1 MGPRGVIGGATR
13 SGIGGGGFT
22 LLEVVVVALV
32 GGLLFMGVLSL
43 LDSGARLNKE
53 EIGVADAQASVR
65 YGLAR
70 VVRAVRVAGAG
81 GLFVTQAILT
91 RPDPDLG
98 GVIAPPD
105 DDYDNVMGGTVLDL
119 SGKSLPV
126 RPGTDML
133 EIRGVILS
141 PLVGFDGGS
150 GCGSCTGVAE
160 LTVRRVTSSGH
171 VNDDPV
177 NRPQFSE
184 IDSYT
189 AGASEANPM
198 FVLVADG
205 DDLHVGCS
213 DTAGGRGA
221 PPQPTYT
228 VGRLAAPTT
237 LSAAGTFGL
246 LDFGDPLA
254 RAFTTEDPRDPA
266 AGGSRSIA
274 AVRRAGVLDDVL
286 YFIDDS
292 DPWHP
297 TLSRGLRRGGRFD
310 VVAVADDV
318 EDLQVAYSVDGLYGL
333 DGVSPDGRLE
343 RLLAPTFRDPDPDVS
358 TASGGD
364 EWAPNADGERT
375 FQAAD
380 FQSVQPPPP
389 GFPHVGA
396 PSDAHCPLLRAI
408 MISVVA
414 KSADP
419 DPLYRG
425 ADSFGIRTM
434 NSPREARLYPS
445 NAARFRR
452 RSLTAVVNL
461 RNWSGGL

>member
-1 MGPRGVIGGATR
+1 MA
-13 SGIGGGGFT
+13 
-22 LLEVVVVALV
+22 ALV
-32 GGLLFMGVLSL
+32 GSL
-43 LDSGARLNKE
+43 LLAGFLALVDSGARVNKE
-53 EIGVADAQASVR
+53 EIGVADAQASAS
-65 YGLAR
+65 YGLGQM
-70 VVRAVRVAGAG
+70 VRAIRMAGAG
-81 GLFVTQAILT
+81 GLFVTQSVLT
-91 RPDPDLG
+91 RPDLDLSGVSVPSDG
-98 GVIAPPD
+98 G
-105 DDYDNVMGGTVLDL
+105 YDNVVGGTVLDL
-119 SGKSLPV
+119 LGRSVPIRS
-126 RPGTDML
+126 GTDVL
-133 EIRGVILS
+133 EVRGVIFS

-150 GCGSCTGVAE
+150 GCGSCTGVE
-160 LTVRRVTSSGH
+160 PLTVRPVTSYGH

-189 AGASEANPM
+189 AGASGANPM

-205 DDLHVGCS
+205 EDLHVGCS
-213 DTAGGRGA
+213 DPAAGRGT
-221 PPQPTYT
+221 PPQPTYS
-228 VGRLAAPTT
+228 VGRLAAPTS

-246 LDFGDPLA
+246 LDFDDPLA
-254 RAFTTEDPRDPA
+254 RAFTTEDPRDTA
-266 AGGSRSIA
+266 AEASRSLA

-297 TLSRGLRRGGRFD
+297 ALSRGIRRGERFD

-318 EDLQVAYSVDGLYGL
+318 EDLQVAYAVDGLYGL
-333 DGVSPDGRLE
+333 DAVSPDGGLGRLV
-343 RLLAPTFRDPDPDVS
+343 AVTPDDPDPDFS

-375 FQAAD
+375 FEATD

-408 MISVVA
+408 RLSVVA
-414 KSADP
+414 KSPDP
-419 DPLYRG
+419 DPGYRS
-425 ADSFGIRTM
+425 ADSSGIRTM
-434 NSPREARLYPS
+434 NSPRETRLYAS
-445 NAARFRR
+445 DTARFRR
-452 RSLTAVVNL
+452 RSLTAVVSL